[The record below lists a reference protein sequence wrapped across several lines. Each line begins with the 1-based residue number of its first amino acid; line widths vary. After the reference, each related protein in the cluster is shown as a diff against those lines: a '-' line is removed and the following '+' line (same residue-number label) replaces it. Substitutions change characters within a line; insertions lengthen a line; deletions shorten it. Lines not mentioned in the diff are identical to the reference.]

1 MENKIKIA
9 VIKADGIGDAVLASS
24 FFLGLRKHFKDAHI
38 TAYLSRGGA
47 QVLSELKCF
56 DEVKVFNA
64 QWLKYKPKPFFIR
77 WFSALMLLLKLNQGK
92 YDMIIGMRWQDRL
105 TSLILSLTNA
115 KQKYGYD
122 TGGMGFSIT
131 NIVKQ
136 PPMAIHVAAKNM
148 LLLKAITNEKYP
160 EKPILKTDIAS
171 EENISALLKKGNISK
186 YIIIHP
192 VSGHLS
198 KDWGIENYNS
208 LAEYLS
214 RGIKII
220 VIGDKN
226 DKGINVLRGRH
237 VVNLSGM
244 LTVKEL
250 KAIIKHA
257 DLVIGND
264 SAAVHIAAAF
274 GVKTLTIFSG
284 TVRYQEWGAYGDKSY
299 ILGRYA
305 RCSPCGLVKCN
316 MKKEC
321 LDIPVDFV
329 GYKALQIIKGKQEQ
343 KLIKYTI
350 KENENMEGINNFK

>member
-1 MENKIKIA
+1 
-9 VIKADGIGDAVLASS
+9 
-24 FFLGLRKHFKDAHI
+24 
-38 TAYLSRGGA
+38 
-47 QVLSELKCF
+47 
-56 DEVKVFNA
+56 
-64 QWLKYKPKPFFIR
+64 
-77 WFSALMLLLKLNQGK
+77 
-92 YDMIIGMRWQDRL
+92 
-105 TSLILSLTNA
+105 
-115 KQKYGYD
+115 
-122 TGGMGFSIT
+122 
-131 NIVKQ
+131 
-136 PPMAIHVAAKNM
+136 MAIHVAAKNM

-171 EENISALLKKGNISK
+171 EENISALLKKGNICK

-274 GVKTLTIFSG
+274 APAPYKQWLDQNILLTNISLPCSQLYPSCFELLTL
-284 TVRYQEWGAYGDKSY
+284 
-299 ILGRYA
+299 
-305 RCSPCGLVKCN
+305 
-316 MKKEC
+316 
-321 LDIPVDFV
+321 
-329 GYKALQIIKGKQEQ
+329 
-343 KLIKYTI
+343 
-350 KENENMEGINNFK
+350 

>member
-9 VIKADGIGDAVLASS
+9 VIKADGIGDAALASS
-24 FFLGLRKHFKDAHI
+24 FFLGLRKHFKDAQI
-38 TAYLSRGGA
+38 TAYLSPGGA

-64 QWLKYKPKPFFIR
+64 QWLKYKSQPFFIR
-77 WFSALMLLLKLNQGK
+77 WLSALMLLGKINKGK
-92 YDMIIGMRWQDRL
+92 YDIVIGMRWQDRL
-105 TSLILSLTNA
+105 TSLILSLSNA

-136 PPMAIHVAAKNM
+136 PPMAMHVAAKNM
-148 LLLKAITNEKYP
+148 LMLKTITNEKYP
-160 EKPILKTDIAS
+160 EKPFLKTDIAS
-171 EENISALLKKGNISK
+171 EENISALLKKGNITK

-198 KDWGIENYNS
+198 KDWGIENYNA

-214 RGIKII
+214 RGIKVI

-226 DKGINVLRGRH
+226 DKSVNALRGRH
-237 VVNLSGM
+237 VVNLVGM

-257 DLVIGND
+257 ALVIGND

-274 GVKTLTIFSG
+274 GVKTLTLFSG
-284 TVRYQEWGAYGDKSY
+284 TARHQEWGAYGDKSY
-299 ILGRYA
+299 IIEKYT

-316 MKKEC
+316 MKREC

-329 GYKALQIIKGKQEQ
+329 ANKALQIMKGKQEQ
-343 KLIKYTI
+343 KLIKYKI
-350 KENENMEGINNFK
+350 KENENIEGINNYK